1 MKQRD
6 QQLSTIDVVVK
17 KGDTLGQL
25 AKSKGTTVDKVVK
38 FNPGLNPDKIRV
50 GQTLK
55 FPA

>member
-1 MKQRD
+1 
-6 QQLSTIDVVVK
+6 VVK

-25 AKSKGTTVDKVVK
+25 AKSKGTTVDKVVEL
-38 FNPGLNPDKIRV
+38 NPGLNPDKIRI